1 MYGALL
7 FGVPYDEAREA
18 IYLHQKYKKMPSYIE
33 MMKQLKREHLESE
46 LERLQKELDD
56 IL

>member
-1 MYGALL
+1 MYGAFL
-7 FGVPYDEAREA
+7 FGVPYDEARDA
-18 IYLHQKYKKMPSYIE
+18 IFLHQKYKKMPTYIE

-46 LERLQKELDD
+46 LIRLQNELDD

>member
-1 MYGALL
+1 MYGAFL

-33 MMKQLKREHLESE
+33 LMKQLKREHLEAE
-46 LERLQKELDD
+46 LVRLQNELDE

>member
-33 MMKQLKREHLESE
+33 FMKQLKREHLEAE
-46 LERLQKELDD
+46 LVRLQNELDE

>member
-1 MYGALL
+1 MYGAFL
-7 FGVPYDEAREA
+7 FGIPYEEARDA
-18 IYLHQKYKKMPSYIE
+18 IYLHQKYKDMPTYAE

-46 LERLQKELDD
+46 LERLQAELDE

>member
-1 MYGALL
+1 MYGAFL
-7 FGVPYDEAREA
+7 FGIPYDEAREA
-18 IYLHQKYKKMPSYIE
+18 IFLHQKYKKMPTYIE

-46 LERLQKELDD
+46 LIRLQNELDD

>member
-1 MYGALL
+1 MYGAYL
-7 FGVPYDEAREA
+7 FGIPYDEAREA
-18 IYLHQKYKKMPSYIE
+18 IYLHQKYKKMPTYIE

>member
-1 MYGALL
+1 MYGAFL
-7 FGVPYDEAREA
+7 FGIPYDEAREA
-18 IYLHQKYKKMPSYIE
+18 IYLHQKYKKMPTYIE

>member
-1 MYGALL
+1 MYGAFL
-7 FGVPYDEAREA
+7 FGIPYDEATEI
-18 IYLHQKYKKMPSYIE
+18 IYLHQKYKNLPSYE
-33 MMKQLKREHLESE
+33 EHMKQLKREHLESE

>member
-1 MYGALL
+1 MYGAFL
-7 FGVPYDEAREA
+7 FGIPYDEAREA

-33 MMKQLKREHLESE
+33 MMKQLKREHLQSE
-46 LERLQKELDD
+46 LERLQAELDD

>member
-1 MYGALL
+1 MYKAFL
-7 FGVPYDEAREA
+7 FGVPYEEAREA

-33 MMKQLKREHLESE
+33 FMKQLKREHLQSE
-46 LERLQKELDD
+46 LERLQNELDE

>member
-1 MYGALL
+1 MYGAYL
-7 FGVPYDEAREA
+7 FGIPYEEAREA
-18 IYLHQKYKKMPSYIE
+18 IYLHQKYKKMPTYIE
-33 MMKQLKREHLESE
+33 MMKQLKREHLELE

>member
-1 MYGALL
+1 MHYI
-7 FGVPYDEAREA
+7 FGVPYTEARDA
-18 IYLHQKYKKMPSYIE
+18 IFLHQKYKKMPTYIE

-46 LERLQKELDD
+46 LKRLQAELDE

>member
-1 MYGALL
+1 MYGAFL
-7 FGVPYDEAREA
+7 FGIPYDEAREA

-33 MMKQLKREHLESE
+33 MMKQLKREHLQSE
-46 LERLQKELDD
+46 LERLQNELDD

>member
-7 FGVPYDEAREA
+7 FGIPYEEAYK
-18 IYLHQKYKKMPSYIE
+18 IIHLHQKYKKLPSYE
-33 MMKQLKREHLESE
+33 EHMKQLKREHLEAE
-46 LERLQKELDD
+46 LIRLQNELDD

>member
-1 MYGALL
+1 MHGAFL
-7 FGVPYDEAREA
+7 FGIPYDEACSI
-18 IYLHQKYKKMPSYIE
+18 IYLHQKYKKLPSYE
-33 MMKQLKREHLESE
+33 EHMKQLKREHLEAE